1 MTSKDFISWFPLV
14 FVGLAAATSLVSFRN
29 NYPDALKKLSV
40 LWVINFCVD
49 LAGHITK
56 HYHIKNQWMYNI
68 YFWIMYL
75 ALAWLYDGQINN
87 KYVRFSIRVFYVLF
101 PLIVVA
107 ESIVAGVKDIQAIMI
122 VTGGVFMI
130 FLSACY
136 FRQLYLSDEN
146 EQITR
151 DPWFWFSFGFI
162 IHFGGTTPFL
172 GMLNYLWT
180 HYKAFTNFY
189 YLYFSNSYTI
199 LLNILIITG
208 FLCRRSYQK
217 SR

>member
-1 MTSKDFISWFPLV
+1 MTGKDFISWFPLV

-56 HYHIKNQWMYNI
+56 HYHIKNQWLYNI

-75 ALAWLYDGQINN
+75 ALAYLYDRQINN
-87 KYVRFSIRVFYVLF
+87 KYVHFSIRGFYVLF
-101 PLIVVA
+101 PLLVA
-107 ESIVAGVKDIQAIMI
+107 VESIVFGVKDIQTIMI
-122 VTGGVFMI
+122 VAGGVFII

-172 GMLNYLWT
+172 GMLNYLWS
-180 HYKAFTNFY
+180 HYKEFANFY

-208 FLCRRSYQK
+208 FLCRRNYQK

>member
-1 MTSKDFISWFPLV
+1 MTGKDFISWFPLV

-87 KYVRFSIRVFYVLF
+87 KYVHFSIRVFYVLF